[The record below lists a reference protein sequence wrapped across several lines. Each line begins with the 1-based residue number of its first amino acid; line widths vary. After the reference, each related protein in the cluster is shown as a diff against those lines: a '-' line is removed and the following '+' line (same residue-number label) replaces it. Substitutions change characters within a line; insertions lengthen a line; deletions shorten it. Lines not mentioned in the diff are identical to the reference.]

1 MRLFKKNKKPDDVL
15 INEVNKLNQSS
26 AKTLTFFD
34 NVDYSNQSPIVKI
47 SNLNRVFYHKNKKTF
62 GIEDLNLILYK
73 NQPTALIGANGA
85 GKTTLI
91 EMITKTNKP
100 DSGKIEYFFDNE
112 YRNVLENIGVQFQDS
127 NYPKGILVKQVVEFV
142 LNAYNSQTTKPEL
155 EELLNVFG
163 INEFWNKSAA
173 SLSGGQSQRL
183 NALLAIIHKPKLV
196 ILDELSTGLDLS
208 IRTKIKNWIKN
219 FIEVN
224 KLSLLLVSHDLN
236 ELELLAERFVMMRKG
251 KIVMDITK
259 QNLVNRF
266 GSLEKCINEMI

>member
-1 MRLFKKNKKPDDVL
+1 MRLFKKNQKPDDVL
-15 INEVNKLNQSS
+15 INEVNKLNQASV
-26 AKTLTFFD
+26 KTLTFFD

-62 GIEDLNLILYK
+62 GIENLNLTLYK
-73 NQPTALIGANGA
+73 NQLTALIGANGA

-142 LNAYNSQTTKPEL
+142 LNAYNSQTTKAEL

-224 KLSLLLVSHDLN
+224 QLSLLLVSHDLT
-236 ELELLAERFVMMRKG
+236 ELEFLAERFVMMRKG
-251 KIVMDITK
+251 TIVMDTTK